1 MAYSKPTEEEL
12 IELLGEDITLT
23 QDEIEL
29 IEGKESYWRYPM
41 ETIIGIIIFLLI
53 LVFFAPYY
61 AVKVPAG
68 YTGVLYSP
76 LFGGTQVN
84 GRQFDEGYHL
94 IIPIDKV
101 EMYETRV
108 QEHQDT
114 ITALT
119 EDGLDVSVE
128 VSFRYFPDYEQI
140 GLLHRELG
148 PNYLD
153 RILVPHISAITR
165 DVISYYRVDKL
176 YYSSSRDSIQINMT
190 NRAQRQITD
199 NYPINLI
206 DIVVRNIELPKLM
219 AGAIT
224 DKLIQEQKM
233 LAYDFKLDLER
244 KEALRRQ
251 IEAQGIRM
259 FRDTSQIDILKW
271 EGINATKELATSPNS
286 KVVVV
291 GTNSDN
297 LPIILGGN

>member
-206 DIVVRNIELPKLM
+206 DIVVRNIELPELM

>member
-1 MAYSKPTEEEL
+1 MADSKSTEEEL
-12 IELLGEDITLT
+12 IELLGEDIVLT
-23 QDEIEL
+23 QEEIEL
-29 IEGKESYWRYPM
+29 IEGKESYLRYPM
-41 ETIIGIIIFLLI
+41 ETIIGIIVFLLI
-53 LVFFAPYY
+53 LVYFAPYY
-61 AVKVPAG
+61 VIVVPAG

-76 LFGGTQVN
+76 LFGGTQVD
-84 GRQFDEGYHL
+84 GRQFDEGFHL

-108 QEHQDT
+108 QEYQDT

-119 EDGLDVSVE
+119 EDGLEVSVE

-148 PNYLD
+148 PSYLD

-176 YYSSSRDSIQINMT
+176 YYSTSRDSIQLNMT

-206 DIVVRNIELPKLM
+206 DIVVRNIQLPKPM

-233 LAYDFKLDLER
+233 LEYDFKLDLER

-251 IEAQGIRM
+251 IEARGIKIFM
-259 FRDTSQIDILKW
+259 DTSQIDILKW
-271 EGINATKELATSPNS
+271 EGIIATKELATSPNS